1 MTYASARNLSQSL
14 SFSPLSS
21 FFLRLLPI
29 GGVMDTCE
37 QNQKTWA
44 FLSLFVLTLFQVLL
58 CSTCCHYTFMM
69 SKYDDKKSELYK
81 TICIQQQDRCI
92 LIAAWF
98 VVLHWDY
105 LFIGVSNHW
114 WKWFREWSIRF
125 IQQPKVRQLQKWPF
139 ASGIKTSPTKPLL
152 GFYSLIAKFQLSSFI
167 HKKMALFSELS
178 VHQQFLIWSRT
189 CLGPRSIRSLMRFQK
204 MISPP
209 V

>member
-58 CSTCCHYTFMM
+58 CSTCCHYTFIM

-105 LFIGVSNHW
+105 SLACPIIDENDSENEVLDSFNNQKYDNYKSDLLHW
-114 WKWFREWSIRF
+114 ES
-125 IQQPKVRQLQKWPF
+125 RQ
-139 ASGIKTSPTKPLL
+139 ARRSLL
-152 GFYSLIAKFQLSSFI
+152 V
-167 HKKMALFSELS
+167 LFSN
-178 VHQQFLIWSRT
+178 
-189 CLGPRSIRSLMRFQK
+189 C
-204 MISPP
+204 
-209 V
+209 

>member
-1 MTYASARNLSQSL
+1 MVQTGFFVTYASARNLSQSL

-125 IQQPKVRQLQKWPF
+125 IQQPKVRQIQKWPF

-167 HKKMALFSELS
+167 HKKWHF
-178 VHQQFLIWSRT
+178 F
-189 CLGPRSIRSLMRFQK
+189 RSLASFTNNFW
-204 MISPP
+204 SEVGLVLAPDP
-209 V
+209 